1 MVATRFLVLLKKT
14 TLTSVSIL
22 QLSLCALSFW
32 LILNK
37 KKKKV
42 LKILVMFQND
52 L

>member
-22 QLSLCALSFW
+22 LLSLCALSFW
-32 LILNK
+32 LILNLK
-37 KKKKV
+37 KSFENLGHV
-42 LKILVMFQND
+42 ND